1 MLRVTI
7 VTPFGEVF
15 DGETEQVVAPGY
27 EGEFGVLD
35 EHIPFLTRSQ
45 PGVVTLKQGGKDL
58 LFAIGESFIEV
69 SPDRVLVLAES
80 AMSPDQVEKDAVQ
93 KDLAD
98 AEDRLA
104 NSDMTLDD
112 PEVICAQHDIR
123 LAEARLQIL

>member
-15 DGETEQVVAPGY
+15 DGEAEQVVAPGY

-45 PGVVTLKQGGKDL
+45 PGVVKLNQKGKNL

-69 SPDRVLVLAES
+69 SPDRVLILAES
-80 AMSPDQVEKDAVQ
+80 ALSPEKVEKDAVM
-93 KDLAD
+93 KDLAE

-104 NSDMTLDD
+104 KSDLTLDNPD
-112 PEVICAQHDIR
+112 VIEARHDIR